1 MATNRLNVL
10 VLISA
15 LSCCLAVGCSSSKTN
30 QTSTTLHF
38 TLPTSGPTVE
48 LSPAGIATVNLAVNQ
63 SVNWS
68 LANSNGFG
76 TPPPNA
82 SVSPLTGTTSTFT
95 YTAQVQPC
103 SAGAITPVQIEVVA
117 TTTTSPPESAVM
129 PVTVVQSAPC
139 LAALPISTFSQI
151 FNSCPAAGTVIT
163 GKPAGAFMQVGV
175 FAQAPISA
183 GSQGGVPFGVPPFTW
198 TVTGTLPPGLSL
210 SPGQNTASVV
220 LTGTPTS
227 SSCSTFQLQ
236 IKDAQGGV
244 SCDPTVKTSCVP
256 TTFTVLAIPQS
267 LGVQVPPYPYPYDGV
282 PYPPLAVLA
291 SGGSPPYTWVQD
303 PSGNSTLPPGLA
315 LSTNGSNPN
324 YTIVSGTPNAGDSL
338 LSNGAGNGTAGAYPT
353 LLQVNDSQQP
363 YPAVG
368 QVTLNI
374 RDYVAPAACSTSG
387 APLSVQPTG
396 NTATGN
402 GGTLSGGAVLA
413 DNYLQGTYAF
423 MLRGFD
429 NKQPAVISGSMTLDG
444 NGNVTAGEE
453 DITRAT
459 SASQALPISSGSYAV
474 GITTSDGAITYNRGC
489 VELTTSAGTVTFDFT
504 VGGCTNHYSEGGAPA
519 TSDNACG
526 MAQNAQATNIAAGTF
541 TTGHVIESNDG
552 TGSSAQLSGILRAQ
566 DTSSFA
572 AGLSGPYSFGLGGW
586 DWSQGHYA
594 MAGSLQASSS
604 ALTAVAADLD
614 DAGTLGSQLTG
625 GSGTLATPDAS
636 GRISGTMTV
645 GPLTLDLALYVVSQ
659 NEAFVVTTDPLS
671 ASHPL
676 LSGEAIT
683 TASSFSNA
691 SLQNSHMLRME
702 GQSSA
707 GPDVSIGAL
716 TLDGQGG
723 VTGTVY
729 EDQAGTLGT
738 TAVSGAYSVDG
749 TTGRANFFAP
759 QGQTLGAHAFVVYL
773 VPAPANLA
781 RSACSNPASCIT
793 GFLVGTDNSAQDGVL
808 EFQTPAVAPPP
819 PFTNRDVAG
828 DYVYG
833 SSENIDWM
841 TTSFEGDV
849 YATPSSSASTSGSLG
864 ASGLPFF
871 QDSSYGGID
880 TTCPLFIPE
889 STFAGAYT
897 VNGSGTGTFG
907 GATEVSVTNG
917 NVIFYID
924 ESPVNLHPS
933 VVVAEQ

>member
-1 MATNRLNVL
+1 L
-10 VLISA
+10 VSA
-15 LSCCLAVGCSSSKTN
+15 LLCWLAAGCSSSKSN

-82 SVSPLTGTTSTFT
+82 TVSPLTGPTATFT

-103 SAGAITPVQIEVVA
+103 TPGAITPVQIEVVA
-117 TTTTSPPESAVM
+117 TTTTTPPQTAVM
-129 PVTVVQSAPC
+129 PVIVVQSPPC
-139 LAALPISTFSQI
+139 LAALPISTFNQN
-151 FNSCPAAGTVIT
+151 FTSCPAAGSLLY

-175 FAQAPISA
+175 FAQAPITA
-183 GSQGGVPFGVPPFTW
+183 GAQSGVPFGVPPFTW
-198 TVTGTLPPGLSL
+198 TVTGALPPGLSL
-210 SPGQNTASVV
+210 SPGADTSSVV

-227 SSCSTFQLQ
+227 SACSTFQLQ
-236 IKDAQGGV
+236 LKDAQNGV
-244 SCDPTVKTSCVP
+244 SCDPTVTTSCVP
-256 TTFTVLAIPQS
+256 TTFSVLVIPPS
-267 LGVQVPPYPYPYDGV
+267 LGVQVPPYSYSYDGV
-282 PYPPLAVLA
+282 PYPPLAVLT
-291 SGGSPPYTWVQD
+291 SGGTPPYTWEQD

-315 LSTNGSNPN
+315 LSTKGSNPN
-324 YTIVSGTPNAGDSL
+324 YTIVSGTPTAGDSA

-353 LLQVNDSQQP
+353 LLQVNDSQTP

-374 RDYVAPAACSTSG
+374 RDYVAPLACSTSA

-396 NTATGN
+396 NTSTGN
-402 GGTLSGGAVLA
+402 GGTFAGGPVLA

-429 NKQPAVISGSMTLDG
+429 NKQPAVITGSMTLDG

-453 DITRAT
+453 DITRGA

-474 GITTSDGAITYNRGC
+474 GITTSNGAITYNRGC
-489 VELTTSAGTVTFDFT
+489 VQLTTSAGTVTFDFT

-526 MAQNAQATNIAAGTF
+526 MAQNAQATNIPAGTF
-541 TTGHVIESNDG
+541 STGRVIESNDG
-552 TGSSAQLSGILRAQ
+552 TGTSAQLSGILRAQ

-572 AGLSGPYSFGLGGW
+572 TGLSGPYAFGLGGW
-586 DWSQGHYA
+586 DSAQGHFA
-594 MAGSLQASSS
+594 VAGSLQASSS
-604 ALTAVAADLD
+604 ALTAVAADVD

-625 GSGTLATPDAS
+625 GSGTLAAADAN
-636 GRISGTMTV
+636 GRISGSLTV
-645 GPLTLDLALYVVSQ
+645 GSAMGSVSLDLALYMVSQ

-671 ASHPL
+671 AAHPL

-683 TASSFSNA
+683 TASTFSNA

-702 GQSSA
+702 GLSSA
-707 GPDVSIGAL
+707 GPDVSIGVL

-723 VTGTVY
+723 VSGTVY

-738 TAVSGAYSVDG
+738 TSVSGAYSVDG
-749 TTGRANFFAP
+749 TTGRANFFAA

-773 VPAPANLA
+773 IPASANLL

-819 PFTNRDVAG
+819 PFTNRDVTG

-833 SSENIDWM
+833 TSENIDWM

-849 YATPSSSASTSGSLG
+849 FATPSSSASTSGSLG

-871 QDSSYGGID
+871 QDASYGCLES
-880 TTCPLFIPE
+880 TCPLFLPE

-907 GATEVSVTNG
+907 GGTEVSVTNG

>member
-1 MATNRLNVL
+1 M
-10 VLISA
+10 
-15 LSCCLAVGCSSSKTN
+15 
-30 QTSTTLHF
+30 
-38 TLPTSGPTVE
+38 
-48 LSPAGIATVNLAVNQ
+48 
-63 SVNWS
+63 
-68 LANSNGFG
+68 
-76 TPPPNA
+76 
-82 SVSPLTGTTSTFT
+82 
-95 YTAQVQPC
+95 
-103 SAGAITPVQIEVVA
+103 
-117 TTTTSPPESAVM
+117 
-129 PVTVVQSAPC
+129 
-139 LAALPISTFSQI
+139 
-151 FNSCPAAGTVIT
+151 
-163 GKPAGAFMQVGV
+163 FMQVGV
-175 FAQAPISA
+175 FAQPTINA
-183 GSQGGVPFGVPPFTW
+183 GAEGGVPFGVPPFTW
-198 TVTGTLPPGLSL
+198 TLSGTLPPGLSL
-210 SPGQNTASVV
+210 TPGSNTTSVV

-244 SCDPTVKTSCVP
+244 SCDPTATASCVP
-256 TTFTVLAIPQS
+256 TTFTVLTIPQS
-267 LGVQVPPYPYPYDGV
+267 LAVRVPPYSYSYDGV
-282 PYPPLAVLA
+282 PYPPLAVLT

-303 PSGNSTLPPGLA
+303 PSGSSTLPPGLA
-315 LSTNGSNPN
+315 LSTNGSNPD
-324 YTIVSGTPNAGDSL
+324 YTIVSGTPNAGDSV
-338 LSNGAGNGTAGAYPT
+338 LSNGAGNGSTGAYPT

-374 RDYVAPAACSTSG
+374 RDYVAPAACSASQ
-387 APLSVQPTG
+387 APLFIQPTG
-396 NTATGN
+396 NTTTGN
-402 GGTLSGGAVLA
+402 GGTFAGGSVLA

-423 MLRGFD
+423 QLRGFD
-429 NKQPAVISGSMTLDG
+429 NRQPTLVSGSMTLDG
-444 NGNVTAGEE
+444 NGNITAGEE
-453 DITRAT
+453 DITRGT
-459 SASQALPISSGSYAV
+459 SASQALPISGGSYAV
-474 GITTSDGAITYNRGC
+474 GITTSNGTITYNRGC
-489 VELTTSAGTVTFDFT
+489 VALTTSDGTITFDFT

-541 TTGHVIESNDG
+541 STGRVIESDDG

-572 AGLSGPYSFGLGGW
+572 TGLSGPYAFGLGGW
-586 DWSQGHYA
+586 DSSQGHYA
-594 MAGSLQASSS
+594 IAGSLQASSS
-604 ALTAVAADLD
+604 ALSAVAADTD

-625 GSGTLATPDAS
+625 GSGTLATSDAN
-636 GRISGTMTV
+636 GRIAATMTV
-645 GPLTLDLALYVVSQ
+645 GSVSLDLALYVVSQ
-659 NEAFVVTTDPLS
+659 NEALVVTTDPLS
-671 ASHPL
+671 AAHPL
-676 LSGEAIT
+676 LSGEAVT

-702 GQSSA
+702 GSSSA
-707 GPDVSIGAL
+707 GPDVSIGVL

-723 VTGTVY
+723 VSGTVY
-729 EDQAGTLGT
+729 QDQAGTLGT
-738 TAVSGAYSVDG
+738 TAVSAAYSVDG

-759 QGQTLGAHAFVVYL
+759 QGETLGAHVFVAYL
-773 VPAPANLA
+773 VPASANLL

-808 EFQTPAVAPPP
+808 EFQTPTVAPPP

-833 SSENIDWM
+833 TSENIDWM

-849 YATPSSSASTSGSLG
+849 YASPSSSASTSGSLG

-871 QDSSYGGID
+871 QDSSYGCLN

-897 VNGSGTGTFG
+897 ISGNGTGTFG

>member
-1 MATNRLNVL
+1 VATNRLNVL

-82 SVSPLTGTTSTFT
+82 SVSPLAGTTSTFT

-151 FNSCPAAGTVIT
+151 LNSCPAAGTVIT

-227 SSCSTFQLQ
+227 SSCSSFQLQ

-256 TTFTVLAIPQS
+256 TTFTILAIPQS

-429 NKQPAVISGSMTLDG
+429 NKQPSVISGSMTLDG
-444 NGNVTAGEE
+444 NGNVTAGKE

-459 SASQALPISSGSYAV
+459 GASQALPISSGSYAV

-625 GSGTLATPDAS
+625 GSGTLAAPDAS

-702 GQSSA
+702 GSSSA

-871 QDSSYGGID
+871 QDSSYGCID

>member
-63 SVNWS
+63 NVNWS

-82 SVSPLTGTTSTFT
+82 SVSPFTGTTSTFT

-151 FNSCPAAGTVIT
+151 YNSCPAAGTVIT

-183 GSQGGVPFGVPPFTW
+183 GSQGGIPFGVPPFAW

-227 SSCSTFQLQ
+227 SSCSSFQLQ

-256 TTFTVLAIPQS
+256 TTFTILAIPQS

-453 DITRAT
+453 DIARAT
-459 SASQALPISSGSYAV
+459 GASQALPISSGSYAV

-526 MAQNAQATNIAAGTF
+526 MAQNAQAANIAAGTF

-572 AGLSGPYSFGLGGW
+572 AGLSGPYAFGLGGW

-625 GSGTLATPDAS
+625 GSGTLAAPDAS

-676 LSGEAIT
+676 LSGEAVT

-702 GQSSA
+702 GSSSA

-871 QDSSYGGID
+871 QDSSYGCID

>member
-63 SVNWS
+63 NVNWS

-151 FNSCPAAGTVIT
+151 YNSCPAAGTVIT

-210 SPGQNTASVV
+210 SPGQNTTSVV

-227 SSCSTFQLQ
+227 SSCSSFQLQ

-256 TTFTVLAIPQS
+256 TTFTILAIPQS

-324 YTIVSGTPNAGDSL
+324 YTIISGTPNAGDSL

-526 MAQNAQATNIAAGTF
+526 MAQNAQAANIAAGTF

-572 AGLSGPYSFGLGGW
+572 AGLSGPYAFGLGGW
-586 DWSQGHYA
+586 DSSQGHYA

-625 GSGTLATPDAS
+625 GSGTLAAPDAS

-702 GQSSA
+702 GSSSA

-808 EFQTPAVAPPP
+808 EFQTPTVAPPP

-871 QDSSYGGID
+871 QDSSYGCID

-897 VNGSGTGTFG
+897 VNGSGTATFG

>member
-1 MATNRLNVL
+1 M
-10 VLISA
+10 
-15 LSCCLAVGCSSSKTN
+15 
-30 QTSTTLHF
+30 F

-48 LSPAGIATVNLAVNQ
+48 LSPAGLVTVNLAVNQ

-76 TPPPNA
+76 TPPPTA
-82 SVSPLTGTTSTFT
+82 SVSPLSGTTTTFT

-103 SAGAITPVQIEVVA
+103 SPGAITPLQIEVVA
-117 TTTTSPPESAVM
+117 TTATTPPQSAIM

-139 LAALPISTFSQI
+139 LATLPISTFNQS
-151 FNSCPAAGTVIT
+151 FNACPAPGTVIT

-175 FAQAPISA
+175 FAQAPIKA
-183 GSQGGVPFGVPPFTW
+183 GAEGSVPFGVPPFTW

-210 SPGQNTASVV
+210 SPGTDTTSVV

-244 SCDPTVKTSCVP
+244 SCDPTVTTSCIP

-267 LGVQVPPYPYPYDGV
+267 LAVRVPPYPYSYDGV
-282 PYPPLAVLA
+282 PYPPLAVLT

-303 PSGNSTLPPGLA
+303 PSGSSTLPPGLA

-324 YTIVSGTPNAGDSL
+324 YTVISGTPNAGDSA
-338 LSNGAGNGTAGAYPT
+338 LSNGAGNGTVGAYPT

-374 RDYVAPAACSTSG
+374 HDYVVPPPCSASE
-387 APLSVQPTG
+387 APLSIQPTG
-396 NTATGN
+396 NTTTGN
-402 GGTLSGGAVLA
+402 GGTFSGGAVLA
-413 DNYLQGTYAF
+413 DNYLQGAYAF

-429 NKQPAVISGSMTLDG
+429 NKQPALISGSMTLDG

-453 DITRAT
+453 DITSGA
-459 SASQALPISSGSYAV
+459 SVSQALPISSGSYAV
-474 GITTSDGAITYNRGC
+474 GISTSNGTVTYNRGC
-489 VELTTSAGTVTFDFT
+489 VTLTTSAGTVTFDFT
-504 VGGCTNHYSEGGAPA
+504 VGGCTNQYSEGGAPA
-519 TSDNACG
+519 SSDNACG
-526 MAQNAQATNIAAGTF
+526 MTQNGQGTNIPAGTF
-541 TTGHVIESNDG
+541 TTGHVIESGDG

-566 DTSSFA
+566 DASSFA
-572 AGLSGPYSFGLGGW
+572 TGLSGPYAFGLGGW
-586 DWSQGHYA
+586 DSAQGHYA
-594 MAGSLQASSS
+594 MAGSLQATPS
-604 ALTAVAADLD
+604 ALSAVAADTD
-614 DAGTLGSQLTG
+614 DAGTLASQLTG
-625 GSGTLATPDAS
+625 GSGTLAVADAN
-636 GRISGTMTV
+636 GRIAGTIAV
-645 GPLTLDLALYVVSQ
+645 GSANLDLALYLISQ
-659 NEAFVVTTDPLS
+659 NEALVVTTDPLS

-676 LSGEAIT
+676 LSGEAVT
-683 TASSFSNA
+683 TASTFTNA

-702 GQSSA
+702 GLSSA
-707 GPDVSIGAL
+707 GPDVSIGVLA
-716 TLDGQGG
+716 LDGQGG

-738 TAVSGAYSVDG
+738 TTVSAAYSVDG

-759 QGQTLGAHAFVVYL
+759 QGETLGAHTFVAYL
-773 VPAPANLA
+773 VPASADLL

-833 SSENIDWM
+833 SAENIDWM
-841 TTSFEGDV
+841 TSSFEGDV

-871 QDSSYGGID
+871 QDSSYGCLNSI
-880 TTCPLFIPE
+880 CPFLIPE
-889 STFAGAYT
+889 ATFAGAYT
-897 VNGSGTGTFG
+897 INGNGTGTFG
-907 GATEVSVTNG
+907 GATAVSVTNG